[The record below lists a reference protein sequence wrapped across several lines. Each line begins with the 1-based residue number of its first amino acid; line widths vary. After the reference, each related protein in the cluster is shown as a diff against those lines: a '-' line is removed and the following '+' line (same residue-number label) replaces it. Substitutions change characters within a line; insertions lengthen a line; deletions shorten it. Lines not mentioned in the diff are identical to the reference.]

1 MPTEFLQV
9 IKNDISALSS
19 LLLNNFFNMFSYSKG
34 HKYSGWLPIYSKKE
48 TDGKKK
54 QGMESDEVAKPIQER
69 GEFARDRDKKKS
81 QPEKNQEPAF
91 HPLFV
96 NPKKVEFENVF
107 YSSLK

>member
-1 MPTEFLQV
+1 
-9 IKNDISALSS
+9 
-19 LLLNNFFNMFSYSKG
+19 
-34 HKYSGWLPIYSKKE
+34 
-48 TDGKKK
+48 
-54 QGMESDEVAKPIQER
+54 MESDEVAKPIQER